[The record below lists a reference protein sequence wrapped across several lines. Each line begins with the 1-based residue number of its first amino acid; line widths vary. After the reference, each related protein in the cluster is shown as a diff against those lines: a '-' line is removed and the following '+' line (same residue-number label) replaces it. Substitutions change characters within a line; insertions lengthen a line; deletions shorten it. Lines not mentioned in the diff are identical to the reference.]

1 MRRKS
6 NKQSIEEPLAFK
18 KEIYKIQNNFDPKN
32 AYNSQIKDQKN
43 DSDEPINL
51 PEPKQQKNMKSPSI
65 VSNYNM
71 KAPQT

>member
-6 NKQSIEEPLAFK
+6 NKQSIEEPLTIK
-18 KEIYKIQNNFDPKN
+18 KDIYKIQNNFDPKN
-32 AYNSQIKDQKN
+32 ANNSQIKDYKN
-43 DSDEPINL
+43 YSDEPITL
-51 PEPKQQKNMKSPSI
+51 PEPKQQTNMKSPGI